1 MKSLTTLRVIKQ
13 QHVLSGSQRIL
24 TIEDFKTKFY
34 KELILLQYKWNILWL
49 RILPDTS
56 ELSQRGVNTKNLL
69 ILTKR

>member
-24 TIEDFKTKFY
+24 TIEDFKTKFC
-34 KELILLQYKWNILWL
+34 KELILLQYKWNISWL